1 MYNSYDYRVGY
12 VDGFKAGVEFVTK
25 NQQQQQPQYKSV
37 ATQKWEAIIDQYH
50 ALERQKKE
58 EYERALE
65 EEEQQRH
72 NNYWDDDE
80 EEYRHRWDDVDDSS
94 SDDSLYVAPRYRS
107 MCNLLAKDEKI
118 YRTFEQCDYKKAQ
131 DMIPHISESSQWSV
145 VVTKDDFDTSDY
157 EEVQTFDGTYLS
169 YEWVLKDNWDQLKK
183 ENQNICIRTRPK
195 RDMKAKK
202 KIGTHEERKKTKK
215 TLKEQKMAKK
225 KTVRSSKKDNRRKIK
240 QDDY

>member
-12 VDGFKAGVEFVTK
+12 ADGFKAGVEFVTK
-25 NQQQQQPQYKSV
+25 NQQQQQSQYKSV

-58 EYERALE
+58 EYERVL

-80 EEYRHRWDDVDDSS
+80 EEYQRRWNDVDDSS
-94 SDDSLYVAPRYRS
+94 SDDSLYVAPRYTS
-107 MCNLLAKDEKI
+107 MCNLLAKEEKI
-118 YRTFEQCDYKKAQ
+118 YRTFQQCDYKKAQ
-131 DMIPHISESSQWSV
+131 DMIPHISESSQWSL
-145 VVTKDDFDTSDY
+145 VVTEDDFDTSDY
-157 EEVQTFDGTYLS
+157 EEVQTFDGTYIN

-195 RDMKAKK
+195 RDIQPHK

-215 TLKEQKMAKK
+215 VLKEQKMAKK

-240 QDDY
+240 QDGY